1 MIPKNKKPKADQLRP
16 IALTDNSYKYFMGI
30 AKDRIEA
37 HLSNNDLLNE
47 MRAGFTKQRRAED
60 NLTILKECIEAA
72 FIGRRQ

>member
-16 IALTDNSYKYFMGI
+16 IALTDNSYKYFMGM

-47 MRAGFTKQRRAED
+47 ISRSKEGRQT
-60 NLTILKECIEAA
+60 TLK
-72 FIGRRQ
+72 F